1 MDNIESLT
9 FDELIEVYK
18 IIEDYIKFLNG
29 ELQNYN
35 KQGEEQWKKNY

>member
-18 IIEDYIKFLNG
+18 IIEDYIKYLNG
-29 ELQNYN
+29 ELQNYQ
-35 KQGEEQWKKNY
+35 KQGEEK

>member
-1 MDNIESLT
+1 MDNMESLT

-29 ELQNYN
+29 ELNNYD
-35 KQGEEQWKKNY
+35 KQGEEQ

>member
-1 MDNIESLT
+1 MDNMESLT

-29 ELQNYN
+29 ELNNYN
-35 KQGEEQWKKNY
+35 KQGEEQ